1 MSVKILEV
9 KDKND
14 LNSFIYLPE
23 KIHRNHANWVHP
35 LYMDEKQF
43 FNLEKNEAFQHNR
56 TALFLAIEDGK
67 ISGRIM
73 AIIPD
78 EYNKLKNVKT
88 ARFCYFEATEN
99 KEVFDALLNRAEQ
112 WAKDAGCNLM
122 VGPMGFSDKEPQG
135 FLTAGYDEKTMIV
148 TNCSFRYMKEYLETD
163 GYKPFVELCQY
174 DVPLSEQL
182 IQRYRAFADRV
193 GRNMHV
199 TVHEF
204 TKTSEIK
211 PFVQSVF
218 RLINTTYTEIYGFTK
233 VTEKEAEDFA
243 NRFIPLLN
251 PKLIKLITDES
262 GEVVAFVIGMPD
274 LSQAIRKGRGRLFP
288 LGWFYILRAF
298 RNSRRLVLLLGAV
311 KNEMQN
317 KGLDAV
323 LAVHLFRSALDLGF
337 DKMDSHLIM
346 RKNIKMRREIERLD
360 NHRMYK
366 EYTIYSKELD

>member
-1 MSVKILEV
+1 MSIEILEV
-9 KDKND
+9 KNKSD
-14 LNSFIYLPE
+14 LKSFIYLPE

-35 LYMDEKQF
+35 IYLDEKQF
-43 FNLEKNEAFQHNR
+43 FNFDKNEAFRHNR
-56 TALFLAIEDGK
+56 TALFLARENGRVV
-67 ISGRIM
+67 GRIM

-78 EYNKLKNVKT
+78 EYNNMKNVRT
-88 ARFCYFEATEN
+88 ARFCYFEAPEN
-99 KEVFDALLNRAEQ
+99 KRIFDALLNKVEQ

-135 FLTAGYDEKTMIV
+135 FLTAGYNEKTMIV
-148 TNCSFRYMKEYLETD
+148 TNCSFRYMKEFLEARD
-163 GYKPFVELCQY
+163 YSPFVELCQY
-174 DVPLSEQL
+174 DVPLSNQI
-182 IQRYRAFADRV
+182 IQRYRALADRV
-193 GRNMHV
+193 ESNMRV

-218 RLINTTYTEIYGFTK
+218 RLINTTYTDIYGFTK

-251 PKLIKLITDES
+251 PRLIKLITDES

-274 LSQAIRKGRGRLFP
+274 LSGAIKKSRGRIFP
-288 LGWFYILRAF
+288 FGWFHILRAF
-298 RNSRRLVLLLGAV
+298 RNSKRMVLLLGAV

-323 LAVHLFRSALDLGF
+323 LAVRLIRSALDLGF
-337 DKMDSHLIM
+337 DIMDSHLIM
-346 RKNIKMRREIERLD
+346 RKNIKMRREIERLE

-366 EYTIYSKELD
+366 EYTIYSKEL